1 MSSRWKK
8 VWADFWGNKTR
19 TLLTILIIMVGTF
32 SVGATNNLRL
42 YMSESLES
50 DFLSA
55 RPSEAT
61 INTSPLDDDLV
72 KIARRV
78 PGVEAVEG
86 RSTTNASLIHT
97 DGKPISVQFIA
108 LEDPSTLTVNLLK
121 PTKDETK
128 IPAFGDKQILVDSAV
143 AVLGYEPGDT
153 LTIELSSGKR
163 RQLTLAGYMHDITSQ
178 PYGGAWGNTV
188 YAYVTPDTMEWLGG
202 SKLYN
207 LLTVSV
213 AENQTDRTHVTNV
226 AQAVSDRMEE
236 AGVTVHSI
244 IVIQPGRHFS
254 WDVIQGV
261 FFLIIALGYMM
272 VFLGGFLIINTITA
286 LMARQT
292 QQIGIMKSIGGRTHQ
307 IFGMYLVLIL
317 LIGLV
322 ALGIA
327 IPLANGMTEFIGAGM
342 AENLNFYTLPYQTY
356 PQTIIQQVIVALLVP
371 LLAAVWPMYNSVR
384 ITIREALS
392 DYGIGTD
399 AKPKDKKV
407 SKAALLIP
415 RPMRLSLRN
424 AFRRKTRLV
433 LTMFTLVL
441 GGSMF
446 IGVYNLWAAFD
457 KLIDSVSGYF
467 LSDVTITFE
476 RYRRFDEVSS
486 IALDFPG
493 VSDVEGWLTSS
504 GTLITTQDEDGSEVT
519 LMAPPSTSTIIEP
532 LIASGR
538 WLTPGDENAIVVSNH
553 FLNEF
558 PGTQVGDWL
567 IIKLDGRETNWN
579 IVGVYTVTVDLGIL
593 YVNYEYLSQ
602 ILGRPD
608 QVYSLQ
614 VITDQHDT
622 ITQSNVAEE
631 LRALYEARG
640 IQVDNARTATEAL
653 ASIQGVTYVVVY
665 FMIVMAILIAIVGGL
680 GLMSTMSINVLER
693 TREIGVMRAIG
704 ASNWAIQSIVIVEGV
719 LIGLVSW
726 VISILISIPITG
738 MLTYGVGVAILSVP
752 MEPLFV
758 ARGIVVWLIFTLFL
772 AVIASALPAAGASR
786 LTVRDTLAYE

>member
-1 MSSRWKK
+1 
-8 VWADFWGNKTR
+8 
-19 TLLTILIIMVGTF
+19 
-32 SVGATNNLRL
+32 
-42 YMSESLES
+42 
-50 DFLSA
+50 
-55 RPSEAT
+55 
-61 INTSPLDDDLV
+61 
-72 KIARRV
+72 
-78 PGVEAVEG
+78 
-86 RSTTNASLIHT
+86 
-97 DGKPISVQFIA
+97 
-108 LEDPSTLTVNLLK
+108 
-121 PTKDETK
+121 
-128 IPAFGDKQILVDSAV
+128 
-143 AVLGYEPGDT
+143 
-153 LTIELSSGKR
+153 
-163 RQLTLAGYMHDITSQ
+163 
-178 PYGGAWGNTV
+178 
-188 YAYVTPDTMEWLGG
+188 
-202 SKLYN
+202 
-207 LLTVSV
+207 
-213 AENQTDRTHVTNV
+213 
-226 AQAVSDRMEE
+226 
-236 AGVTVHSI
+236 
-244 IVIQPGRHFS
+244 
-254 WDVIQGV
+254 
-261 FFLIIALGYMM
+261 
-272 VFLGGFLIINTITA
+272 
-286 LMARQT
+286 
-292 QQIGIMKSIGGRTHQ
+292 
-307 IFGMYLVLIL
+307 MYLVLIL

-342 AENLNFYTLPYQTY
+342 SENLNFYTLPYQAY

-371 LLAAVWPMYNSVR
+371 LLAALWPMYNSVR

-399 AKPKDKKV
+399 TKPKDKNV

-424 AFRRKTRLV
+424 AFRRKTRLI

-457 KLIDSVSGYF
+457 ELIDSVSGYF

-476 RYRRFDEVSS
+476 RYRRYDEVSS

-493 VSDVEGWLTSS
+493 ISDVEGWLTYS
-504 GTLITTQDEDGSEVT
+504 GELITTQDEGTGIT
-519 LMAPPSTSTIIEP
+519 LIAPPATSTIIEP

-553 FLNEF
+553 FLSEF

-567 IIKLDGRETNWN
+567 TIKLDDRETNWH
-579 IVGVYTVTVDLGIL
+579 IVGVYTITADFGYQ

-614 VITDQHDT
+614 VITDQHDP
-622 ITQSNVAEE
+622 ISQSIVAEE

-640 IQVDNARTATEAL
+640 IQVDNAQTATEAL

-665 FMIVMAILIAIVGGL
+665 FMIVMAVLIAIVGGL

-726 VISILISIPITG
+726 MISILVAIPITG
-738 MLTYGVGVAILSVP
+738 VLTYGVGVAIINVP
-752 MEPLFV
+752 LEPMFV
-758 ARGIVVWLIFTLFL
+758 ARGIVVWLIFTLL
-772 AVIASALPAAGASR
+772 LGTIASALPAAGASR